1 MADNFFEI
9 YRNASLG
16 ATQMNDGQET
26 ILTTNSN
33 TSYVIKDMY
42 VNGTSNLSGTYLEL
56 NGFNVGSI
64 NKNAT
69 GSLIIPPNST
79 LKIKTTDYPYSFQKK
94 KVLGKDGNGR
104 CHYHEEIYVTGDE
117 DNKAITNGISSQGYF
132 SNYASYALKINLN
145 YDNSNNAHWYMEAHD
160 NNSVQYLGHLAQ
172 TNTGN
177 ASQLQYQNYI
187 AIGTGYKR
195 NGDFISYQNSGSTWW
210 QLNMDHFPA
219 YAPTSGPQVASGVSY
234 SPTSSYPRHFYTND
248 LVFWRTS
255 SGYIGQ
261 LRAINLNNGQQ
272 HHFYM
277 NSTTGSG
284 YNFIAISHDPRDDK
298 LYAWQGD
305 SGIVLMSEL
314 PVTLTQML
322 AGSTS
327 GNSVR
332 DVQHN
337 PNPSLNTSS
346 TVRSR
351 MAAGPNGGLQ
361 FSGSD
366 NKLYFMDIDGNVTGG
381 IDKTYE
387 VNGNTQQKDYL
398 DMEYSTA
405 TVSEAAAAGISAPT
419 FGIQL
424 LGVKSTT

>member
-9 YRNASLG
+9 YRNAALG
-16 ATQMNDGQET
+16 ATQLNDGEET

-42 VNGTSNLSGTYLEL
+42 VNGTDSLSKTYLEL

-79 LKIKTTDYPYSFQKK
+79 LKIKTTDYPYSFTKA
-94 KVLGKDGNGR
+94 KVLGMYGGQ

-117 DNKAITNGISSQGYF
+117 SNKGVVAGISSQGQF
-132 SNYASYALKINLN
+132 SSYASYALKVNLN
-145 YDNSNNAHWYMEAHD
+145 YDNSNNPHWYMEAHD

-172 TNTGN
+172 SNTGN
-177 ASQLQYQNYI
+177 ANQLQYQNYI

-210 QLNMDHFPA
+210 TLNMDVFPQ
-219 YAPTSGPQVASGVSY
+219 YAPTAGPQIASGVSY

-248 LVFWRTS
+248 LIFWRTS
-255 SGYIGQ
+255 SGYIGE
-261 LRAINLNNGQQ
+261 LRAINVNNGQT
-272 HHFYM
+272 HHFTM
-277 NSTTGSG
+277 SSTTGSG
-284 YNFIAISHDPRDDK
+284 YNFIAVSHDPRDDK
-298 LYAWQGD
+298 MYTWQADNGT
-305 SGIVLMSEL
+305 VKMAEL

-327 GNSVR
+327 GAAVR
-332 DVQHN
+332 NASYSPQ
-337 PNPSLNTSS
+337 PSINTNA
-346 TVRSR
+346 TVVSR
-351 MAAGPNGGLQ
+351 IAAGPNGGLQ
-361 FSGSD
+361 FTGND
-366 NKLYFMDIDGNVTGG
+366 NKLYFMDIDGNVSGG
-381 IDKTYE
+381 IDKSYE
-387 VNGNTQQKDYL
+387 VNGNTQHKDYL
-398 DMEYSTA
+398 DFDYTTA
-405 TVSEAAAAGISAPT
+405 TSAEAAAAGIAPPT